1 MKRDRGPAIPTSTAK
16 RRNRRFKP
24 AAKVVMAL
32 AVSLG
37 VLAPAVPSGA
47 ASSPSNLA
55 RNGPNLTL
63 VVAGCP
69 GPADNAVAE
78 ALAHHARNAAK
89 VCIDPGGLSPETAA
103 LIADFAPDR
112 VQVVGGEVAVLP
124 AAMDELTTAARAA
137 YHWSVVERLGGATRI
152 ETAALAARVAL
163 ERPEVVGLD
172 TATLIVAN
180 GWNGTDVRTAADVAA
195 QTADAAVA
203 YASPRTIADGLPDA
217 TASVIADYRPAR
229 VVIVGRADDV
239 GSSIETAVKATL
251 DAIGSTIEIERIAE
265 AGEPRVAIPEA
276 SPSDEQARAI
286 FTAIQRGVPR
296 PAPVSG
302 TSLPV
307 LAMSKARGPS
317 GEGERLWTARAD
329 GSERQLQSEDHRGWA
344 WHPNDGR
351 LSWSNVDGH
360 LRVAGLAGDE
370 QVLFE
375 PGGYPTWSPDGRHVV
390 AFRFIDTDG
399 DGRSDS
405 IEAHLAAADGSR
417 LRRIGHVDYRTFL
430 FSDLS
435 LANWSPDGR
444 RLAYV
449 ELSTDPE
456 SGEET
461 SHARIETVDART
473 SPVTLGEDVTFLGWS
488 PDGQRIAYATPSDCD
503 GNERNESQ
511 NLWIASSD
519 GSDAR
524 DLGFIDRIQW
534 RLLHLWSPDGSHL
547 AYESLDP
554 TDCSMRLRVQTANGD
569 TNVLELP
576 VGSRFMGWSPN
587 STHLAYGITVG
598 TAGRGVPLREHAWV
612 VRRDGSDLRELG
624 EIRSNV
630 NGALLWSRDGN
641 HVAYTQVLRDAD
653 GNVLGTRPMVQ
664 QSNGIGGAAA
674 VEGNGNVLGWSPV
687 DNRLAYVAHY
697 DENGDGVI
705 DRRALQLHTAGSLGA
720 ELTLVHE
727 LPDLTLGA
735 RWSPDGAYLGYGS
748 GPTELILDW
757 FINRRRGSD
766 GWVVSTTEP
775 RWTLRVVTDLAWGA
789 WQPS

>member
-1 MKRDRGPAIPTSTAK
+1 
-16 RRNRRFKP
+16 
-24 AAKVVMAL
+24 MA
-32 AVSLG
+32 LG
-37 VLAPAVPSGA
+37 VLAPAAVSGA
-47 ASSPSNLA
+47 AESAPNLVRHGA
-55 RNGPNLTL
+55 NLTL
-63 VVAGCP
+63 VVASCP

-89 VCIDPGGLSPETAA
+89 VCVDPGGLSPETAA

-112 VQVVGGEVAVLP
+112 VQVVGGKVAVPP
-124 AAMDELTTAARAA
+124 AVMDELTAAARAA
-137 YHWSVVERLGGATRI
+137 YRWSVVKRLDGATRI

-163 ERPEVVGLD
+163 ERPDVVGPD

-180 GWNGTDVRTAADVAA
+180 GWSSGDVRTAADVAA
-195 QTADAAVA
+195 HTAEAAVA
-203 YASPRTIADGLPDA
+203 YVSPHTIADGLPVA
-217 TASVIADYRPAR
+217 TASLITDYRPAR
-229 VVIVGRADDV
+229 VVIVGPADEV
-239 GSSIETAVKATL
+239 GSVTEAAVEATL
-251 DAIGSTIEIERIAE
+251 DAIGSTIEIERIVE

-276 SPSDEQARAI
+276 SPSDERAREI
-286 FTAIQRGVPR
+286 FTAIQQGVPR
-296 PAPVSG
+296 PAPGSG

-307 LAMSKARGPS
+307 VAMSKAQGPS

-329 GSERQLQSEDHRGWA
+329 GSDRQLQSEDHRGWA

-360 LRVAGLAGDE
+360 LRVAELAGDE

-375 PGGYPTWSPDGRHVV
+375 SGGFPTWSPDGRHVV
-390 AFRFIDTDG
+390 AFRFIDNDG
-399 DGRSDS
+399 NGRFDN

-430 FSDLS
+430 FSDLP
-435 LANWSPDGR
+435 LAIWSPDGR

-456 SGEET
+456 SGEQT
-461 SHARIETVDART
+461 SHTRIETVDART

-503 GNERNESQ
+503 GNGQHESQ
-511 NLWIASSD
+511 ILWIAKPD

-524 DLGFIDRIQW
+524 DLGLIDRIQW
-534 RLLHLWSPDGSHL
+534 RLLYLWSPDGSHL

-554 TDCSMRLRVQTANGD
+554 ADCSMRLKVQTASD
-569 TNVLELP
+569 ADPVLELP
-576 VGSRFMGWSPN
+576 VGSRFIGWSPN
-587 STHLAYGITVG
+587 STHLAYGIAVG
-598 TAGRGVPLREHAWV
+598 TAGRGVPLREHTWV

-630 NGALLWSRDGN
+630 NGSVLWSRDGS
-641 HVAYTQVLRDAD
+641 HLAYTQVLRGAD
-653 GNVLGTRPMVQ
+653 GDVIGTQPVVERTD
-664 QSNGIGGAAA
+664 GIGATA
-674 VEGNGNVLGWSPV
+674 VIEENGNALGWSPV
-687 DNRLAYVAHY
+687 DDRLAYVAHY

-705 DRRALQLHTAGSLGA
+705 NRRALRLHTAGSPGD
-720 ELTLVHE
+720 EFTLVHE

-735 RWSPDGAYLGYGS
+735 RWSPDGAYIGYGS

-766 GWVVSTTEP
+766 GWVVATTEP
-775 RWTLRVVTDLAWGA
+775 RWTLRVVSDLAWGA
-789 WQPS
+789 WQPR